1 MIKLNVNKSG
11 LGELLDLS
19 IEVDTETSVTTIDS
33 VSTTIEQGLID
44 PDDLYTVLD
53 DLEHQIF
60 VIRNEYL

>member
-33 VSTTIEQGLID
+33 VSTTVEQGLID